1 MKLQMRAIDV
11 VYAYKQ
17 VEKVISPLRSLRS
30 DSVTEFRKQFSEA
43 LRIGRQLHGDTFQ
56 LTSPRFAKQ
65 QQHRSNP
72 PSSTPEEY
80 YRITLYN
87 EFLSHILSE
96 LEERFLNNPSHGVAV
111 GLLHLLPSACI
122 DLVND
127 VTVPKDLV
135 AAVDQFSDDLPS
147 PVMFTTEYGLWVR
160 QWKGW
165 SGDVPRTL
173 TGTLRECSAL
183 AYPNLHVLLK
193 LAVVLPVTSCESERS
208 FSQLQLIKI
217 ARRSTMTEA
226 RLSSLALMKINRDRC
241 NELLSEDNMKRLV
254 QAFTQQHPRR
264 MKLPFMLPDE
274 D

>member
-17 VEKVISPLRSLRS
+17 VEKVISTLRSLRS

-80 YRITLYN
+80 YRITLY
-87 EFLSHILSE
+87 EFLSLILSE

-122 DLVND
+122 DLAKD
-127 VTVPKDLV
+127 VTVRKDLV
-135 AAVDQFSDDLPS
+135 AAVDQFINDLPS

-160 QWKGW
+160 QRKGW

-173 TGTLRECSAL
+173 MGTLREFSAL

-193 LAVVLPVTSCESERS
+193 LAVVLSVTSCESERS
-208 FSQLQLIKI
+208 FSQLQLIKT
-217 ARRSTMTEA
+217 ARHSTMTES
-226 RLSSLALMKINRDRC
+226 RLGSLALMKINRDRC

-264 MKLPFMLPDE
+264 MKLLFILPNE